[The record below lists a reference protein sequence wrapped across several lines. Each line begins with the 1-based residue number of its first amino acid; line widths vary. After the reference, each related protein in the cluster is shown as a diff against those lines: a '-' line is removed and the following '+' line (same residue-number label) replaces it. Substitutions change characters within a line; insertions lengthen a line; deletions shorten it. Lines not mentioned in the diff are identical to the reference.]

1 MQRTAEFVTP
11 KHPDKM
17 CDRIAD
23 AILDECLKQ
32 DSNSRCAIEVMG
44 GHGIVTVT
52 GEITSS
58 AFVDI
63 PKIVHRIAGNIG
75 VNVNIVK
82 QSPEIAQ
89 GVDVGGAGDQGIM
102 VGYACDENE
111 EMVPQEYF
119 LARNLCKF
127 LYNNYEADG
136 KTQVTIDNGKIVA
149 VVASFCGAP
158 TAELKRTVQVWV
170 KLQQS
175 EDIPVV
181 YHINPAGEWGVGGFD
196 ADTGLTGRKL
206 VVDCYGPRVAM
217 GGGAFSGKDATKVDR
232 SGAYVARSIAKKV
245 LKMTEGKEVYVYLAY
260 AIGVK
265 HPVQVTVIVDGKEMD
280 AYREFGNALNPQ
292 EIIKGFDLKKPIY
305 ELTAEWG
312 HFGNDFAWDLL

>member
-23 AILDECLKQ
+23 AILDECLSQ
-32 DSNSRCAIEVMG
+32 DPNSRCAIEVMG

-75 VNVNIVK
+75 VNVNLVK

-127 LYNNYEADG
+127 LYNHYEADG
-136 KTQVTIDNGKIVA
+136 KTQVTIDDGKIVA
-149 VVASFCGAP
+149 VVASFCGFP
-158 TAELKRTVQVWV
+158 TPELKRMVREWV
-170 KLQQS
+170 KLQQP
-175 EDIPVV
+175 EDTSVV
-181 YHINPAGEWGVGGFD
+181 YHINPAGEWDVGGFD

-217 GGGAFSGKDATKVDR
+217 GGGAFSGKDPTKVDR
-232 SGAYVARSIAKKV
+232 SGAYAARGIAQRMVKSYPA
-245 LKMTEGKEVYVYLAY
+245 KEVYVYLAY
-260 AIGVK
+260 AIGVPE
-265 HPVQVTVIVDGKEMD
+265 PVQATIIVDGKEVD
-280 AYREFGNALNPQ
+280 GSIAKNLLLPQ
-292 EIIKGFDLKKPIY
+292 EIIKGYSLKRPIY
-305 ELTAEWG
+305 EVTAGWG
-312 HFGNDFAWDLL
+312 HFGNGFAWDL